1 LVTLAYPSSLFLS
14 YVVCLSFAMITYSM
28 GADVVAV
35 AGAPLDDEE
44 PSFRLIEGFS
54 GSRCKRV
61 VCV

>member
-1 LVTLAYPSSLFLS
+1 
-14 YVVCLSFAMITYSM
+14 MITYSM